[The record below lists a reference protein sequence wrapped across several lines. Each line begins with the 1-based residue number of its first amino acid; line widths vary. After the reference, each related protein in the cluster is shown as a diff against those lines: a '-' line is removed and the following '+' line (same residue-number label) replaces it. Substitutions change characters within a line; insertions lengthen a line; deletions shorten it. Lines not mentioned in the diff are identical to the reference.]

1 MYRQKVLEIGAAV
14 VTCLLTLSH
23 RKCTPYRVPFST
35 ENALHRVHFSEYC
48 ISFICLINMLSQS
61 FPRNLSSQN
70 IKKLDSKA
78 ERQLLLIGIA
88 NGATK
93 DLFYRGGRTSEAE
106 IRNGPRCQL
115 VLPCLP

>member
-1 MYRQKVLEIGAAV
+1 MFDKHVVAKLSTQLE
-14 VTCLLTLSH
+14 LSEH
-23 RKCTPYRVPFST
+23 
-35 ENALHRVHFSEYC
+35 
-48 ISFICLINMLSQS
+48 
-61 FPRNLSSQN
+61 
-70 IKKLDSKA
+70 KKLDSKA

-88 NGATK
+88 NGATE